1 MFSDPQFW
9 VAVSFVLFIAV
20 IFNPVRKTLASN
32 LDAQIKEIE
41 DTIKNAET
49 LKNQAQKTFTELLN
63 KEADVA
69 EEIEKLK
76 KDADEKIKTL
86 KHNFHKRLEEQIEKK
101 RELSQNK
108 IDQIIRDA
116 NTSLKD
122 YITTSTSN
130 ASSYILKKNL
140 TEKNKQDIMN
150 ASIDQLKEII
160 KN

>member
-69 EEIEKLK
+69 E
-76 KDADEKIKTL
+76 
-86 KHNFHKRLEEQIEKK
+86 
-101 RELSQNK
+101 
-108 IDQIIRDA
+108 
-116 NTSLKD
+116 
-122 YITTSTSN
+122 
-130 ASSYILKKNL
+130 
-140 TEKNKQDIMN
+140 
-150 ASIDQLKEII
+150 
-160 KN
+160 